1 MSYKVKNIEFSDVVV
16 LDNGYKYQ
24 ACDSEGKSA
33 VFSLHAGDS
42 VDISGSFADTVMKVF
57 GREGFKVKRV

>member
-1 MSYKVKNIEFSDVVV
+1 MSYKVKNIEFSDIVV
-16 LDNGYKYQ
+16 LDNGDKYQ

-42 VDISGSFADTVMKVF
+42 VDISGSFADTVMHAF
-57 GREGFKVKRV
+57 GGNKFKVKST